1 MASRKYNEY
10 LDAGH
15 SEDDEPSIHDSDD
28 AQEAKGKTSGRK
40 SPAKRQ
46 KTNRESSDE
55 GSEDEIASN
64 AGIDSPPAAL
74 NTTHYSPTTP
84 PVDESTSRPDS
95 TQRPAPQ
102 TPKPKTPTSSSKPGV
117 VYLSR
122 IPPFMRPSTVR
133 HLLSPFGP
141 ITKLFLTP
149 EPPAQHTSRVR
160 SGGNKK
166 RSFIDGW
173 IEFSSHKHA
182 KTCVAA
188 INGQTMGGRG
198 WYRDDVWNA
207 KYLRGFSW
215 DDLMAGVRGEERERE
230 ERIRVGV
237 RREKREREEFL
248 KGVERGK
255 VEETKKRKRKAKE
268 ERAGTGDEVK
278 NAVVEGV
285 KGGFERRFRQN
296 EVKKREVQDQ
306 PDEVTRVLSKIF

>member
-15 SEDDEPSIHDSDD
+15 SEDDEPSIQDSDD
-28 AQEAKGKTSGRK
+28 AHEAKGKTTTLQN
-40 SPAKRQ
+40 PAKRL
-46 KTNRESSDE
+46 KTNHESSDE
-55 GSEDEIASN
+55 GSEDETASN
-64 AGIDSPPAAL
+64 AGIDSPAAL
-74 NTTHYSPTTP
+74 KTTKYTPTPTP
-84 PVDESTSRPDS
+84 IDHSTSRADS
-95 TQRPAPQ
+95 TQHGALQ
-102 TPKPKTPTSSSKPGV
+102 TTKPKTPTPSSKPGV

-215 DDLMAGVRGEERERE
+215 DDLMAGVRGEERGRE

-255 VEETKKRKRKAKE
+255 MEATKKRKRKGKKEGADTTDEAKS
-268 ERAGTGDEVK
+268 
-278 NAVVEGV
+278 AVGEGL
-285 KGGFERRFRQN
+285 KGGLERRFRQN
-296 EVKKREVQDQ
+296 EVKKREVQEQ
-306 PDEVTRVLSKIF
+306 PDEVTRVLNKIF

>member
-1 MASRKYNEY
+1 MSSRKYNEY

-15 SEDDEPSIHDSDD
+15 SEDDEPLTHHSDD
-28 AQEAKGKTSGRK
+28 AQEAKGKTAR
-40 SPAKRQ
+40 PQNPTKRQ
-46 KTNRESSDE
+46 KTNQESSDE
-55 GSEDEIASN
+55 ESDDHIGSN
-64 AGIDSPPAAL
+64 AGIKFSAAL
-74 NTTHYSPTTP
+74 KTVKPTDKSTP
-84 PVDESTSRPDS
+84 ADGSTSRSESP
-95 TQRPAPQ
+95 QHPA
-102 TPKPKTPTSSSKPGV
+102 TKIPKPKAPTSTSKPGV
-117 VYLSR
+117 IYLSR

-207 KYLRGFSW
+207 KYLRGFGW

-230 ERIRVGV
+230 ERVRVGV

-248 KGVERGK
+248 KGVERGR
-255 VEETKKRKRKAKE
+255 VQETKKRKRKE
-268 ERAGTGDEVK
+268 NTGREATVDEAK
-278 NAVVEGV
+278 NAVAEGTN
-285 KGGFERRFRQN
+285 GGFERRFRQN
-296 EVKKREVQDQ
+296 EVKKREVQEQ
-306 PDEVTRVLSKIF
+306 PDEVRRVLSKIF